1 MIYKQATEA
10 GELKEKHTNFQPA
23 ELKSQSSPQTIER
36 YHGNSSRDSQTG
48 RAGRRVGAGADREVR
63 RFKDETPASET
74 QVQREKKGVLN
85 RTSAQSSILVLLSR
99 VSLSYLKPLEQRQ
112 HPSHTPAAH
121 LPSVCSHFYPY
132 RTVATC

>member
-1 MIYKQATEA
+1 MQHLKIRTDPSLIYKQVTEA
-10 GELKEKHTNFQPA
+10 EELKEKHTNFQPA

-48 RAGRRVGAGADREVR
+48 RAGRVGVGAYREAR

-99 VSLSYLKPLEQRQ
+99 VWLSYLMPSEQRRNT
-112 HPSHTPAAH
+112 S
-121 LPSVCSHFYPY
+121 
-132 RTVATC
+132 